1 MTSQSP
7 FTISELFVAGALLR
21 APKPSLTILTAQKAQ
36 VSWFEQ
42 PVTHAVL
49 QAVFQLVKSNR
60 MIEPAS
66 VLSEI
71 KTQDPSTSLTLDD
84 LTHCMKLASNTANLL
99 HHVSQ
104 IKDRS
109 ERQEL
114 RQILGVIGEELE
126 DNVRTPEVLEHAKW
140 LLHGL
145 GAEPRNNSGQII
157 DEVMQLY
164 RTSAEGGYTG
174 IPSRWIHLQRIL
186 GGYQR
191 RGTTVLSGRSKMG
204 KTSVACNE
212 MLYGATHGIRTRYI
226 SLEMGEGEIRALMA
240 GDELDIDLFQLRN
253 GVVKGE
259 ERERQLARLRE
270 CMTRQKELPID
281 IVDGSKNIEEIDSI
295 IRGSA
300 GEYDRIV
307 VDHLHLIRHAR
318 RDPINKEER
327 LSLYSSTIKNSS
339 NDANLNT
346 LLLAQLSRD
355 GLVDRQGNPLAPQ
368 PFHLKGSGSI
378 EQDASQV
385 VFVYQDPNCG
395 KELVPDKAPTI
406 IKVAYN
412 RFGPTGQAEFV
423 FLKSRQKFISREVWD
438 NCHEQ
443 YEEKQEQVE
452 DDGGSAPF

>member
-1 MTSQSP
+1 
-7 FTISELFVAGALLR
+7 
-21 APKPSLTILTAQKAQ
+21 

-49 QAVFQLVKSNR
+49 QAVFQLVKENR

-71 KTQDPSTSLTLDD
+71 KRFDQDSSLTLDD
-84 LTHCMKLASNTANLL
+84 LTHCMKLASNPANLL
-99 HHVSQ
+99 HHVCQ
-104 IKDRS
+104 IKDRA

-114 RQILGVIGEELE
+114 RQIVSVIGEEL
-126 DNVRTPEVLEHAKW
+126 DSDARTPAILDHAKW

-145 GAEPRNNSGQII
+145 GTDPKAGNGNVI
-157 DEVMQLY
+157 DEIMTLY

-174 IPSRWIHLQRIL
+174 IPSRWIQLQRIL

-204 KTSVACNE
+204 KTTVACNE
-212 MLYGATHGIRTRYI
+212 TLYGATHGIRTRYV
-226 SLEMGEGEIRALMA
+226 SLEMTEGELRALMA

-253 GVVKGE
+253 GVVKGQ
-259 ERERQLARLRE
+259 EREQQLTRLRE

-281 IVDGSKNIEEIDSI
+281 IIDGSKNIEEIDSI

-307 VDHLHLIRHAR
+307 IDHLHLIRHAR
-318 RDPINKEER
+318 RDPLNKEER
-327 LSLYSSTIKNSS
+327 LGHYSSTIKNSS

-385 VFVYQDPNCG
+385 VFVYQDPACG

-438 NCHEQ
+438 QCHEE
-443 YEEKQEQVE
+443 YEAKQEQVE
-452 DDGGSAPF
+452 DSGAPF